1 MRKWISFPKQVGVAS
16 KQAHADFPEQ
26 AIYEREVGRSGFFG
40 PATHFHH
47 RHAPTDWSSWEGE
60 LRPRNFDLN
69 QLTELAT
76 ESPWQ
81 VPLLLHNAQCK
92 FRMWHCYEAMTFLV
106 RNADGDD
113 LLFIHE
119 GRGELFCDYVHITL
133 VIGEIGRSHV

>member
-69 QLTELAT
+69 KLKNLAT

-81 VPLLLHNAQCK
+81 VPLLDRKSTRLNS
-92 FRMWHCYEAMTFLV
+92 
-106 RNADGDD
+106 
-113 LLFIHE
+113 
-119 GRGELFCDYVHITL
+119 
-133 VIGEIGRSHV
+133 SHVRISYAVFCLKK